1 MNGFIDW
8 LTQSEGLTP
17 HGYCLIWDP
26 GLIYLHMASDI
37 VIAAAYFSIPA
48 VLMIIARRRP
58 DLNAYK
64 CLHLFS
70 AFIIACGITH
80 ILGVVT
86 LWEPVYAISGTAKL
100 LTALISLYVAILL
113 WPLLPGVLSAP
124 SSKEL
129 AEKNRALE
137 KLTAELEERVEERT
151 EALRSAFE
159 EVVAAHV
166 KTEEVSALKSQFMA
180 TMSHELRTP
189 LNAIVGFSDMLK
201 NGYAGDL
208 TEQQAEYFGYI
219 HSSAQLLDSLV
230 TDVLE
235 MQKLQIGLETP
246 EEFDVREVVRES
258 AGLVRVRAETA
269 DVEIHVDLPVHPV
282 IAVTQRRALNLL
294 LINLLTNAVKYG
306 AAGGEVGVI
315 CRHDTQARQ
324 LHFTVWDRGPGIPK
338 DKVESIFEPFVRLH
352 DTVSGPSGTGIG
364 LALVRQIL
372 DNLSGTVRVESEP
385 GKGAT
390 FLVRLPDRQE
400 MPEEAIEVA

>member
-100 LTALISLYVAILL
+100 LTALISLYVAIML
-113 WPLLPGVLSAP
+113 WPLLPGVLSTP
-124 SSKEL
+124 SSKDL

-137 KLTAELEERVEERT
+137 KLTTELEARVEERT

-166 KTEEVSALKSQFMA
+166 KTEEVSADRKS
-180 TMSHELRTP
+180 
-189 LNAIVGFSDMLK
+189 
-201 NGYAGDL
+201 
-208 TEQQAEYFGYI
+208 
-219 HSSAQLLDSLV
+219 
-230 TDVLE
+230 
-235 MQKLQIGLETP
+235 
-246 EEFDVREVVRES
+246 VV
-258 AGLVRVRAETA
+258 
-269 DVEIHVDLPVHPV
+269 
-282 IAVTQRRALNLL
+282 
-294 LINLLTNAVKYG
+294 
-306 AAGGEVGVI
+306 
-315 CRHDTQARQ
+315 
-324 LHFTVWDRGPGIPK
+324 
-338 DKVESIFEPFVRLH
+338 
-352 DTVSGPSGTGIG
+352 
-364 LALVRQIL
+364 
-372 DNLSGTVRVESEP
+372 
-385 GKGAT
+385 
-390 FLVRLPDRQE
+390 
-400 MPEEAIEVA
+400 